1 MNKIEEGTLTLNAFT
16 APWFRV
22 TIYQILRPLFSILD
36 TTILSELQNCANKY
50 HFFLYGF
57 VKFNLVQFS
66 PKPHSV
72 QR

>member
-1 MNKIEEGTLTLNAFT
+1 MNEIEEGTRTLNAFT
-16 APWFRV
+16 TPWFQV

-57 VKFNLVQFS
+57 VKFNLVPFS
-66 PKPHSV
+66 PKHHSV